1 MKRAESYIKMSRIED
16 KIEEIEK
23 YLSDLEEFI
32 PLTFEDYKQ
41 DLKTK
46 AACEHYF
53 EKIIEACEDLTFLII
68 KEQSL
73 EIPEE
78 DKTGFN
84 ILFDKDLI
92 SREIFEKLKDAKGMR
107 NIITHEYGKIDD
119 ELVFESVAEQLIPDV
134 RKFIKELE
142 RFIKHEKP

>member
-1 MKRAESYIKMSRIED
+1 MSRIKD

-53 EKIIEACEDLTFLII
+53 EKIIEAVIDLTFLII
-68 KEQSL
+68 KEQNL
-73 EIPEE
+73 GIPEE
-78 DKTGFN
+78 DKQAFD
-84 ILFDKDLI
+84 ILFDNGLI
-92 SREIFEKLKDAKGMR
+92 SEEISEKLKDAKGMR
-107 NIITHEYGKIDD
+107 NIITHEYAKIDD

-142 RFIKHEKP
+142 RFIKYERS